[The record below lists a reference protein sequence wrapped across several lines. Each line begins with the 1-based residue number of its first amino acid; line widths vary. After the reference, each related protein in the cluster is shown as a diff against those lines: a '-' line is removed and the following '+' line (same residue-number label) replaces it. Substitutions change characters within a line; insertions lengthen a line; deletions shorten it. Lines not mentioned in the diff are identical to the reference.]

1 MKAVKLLF
9 LAASALCLTRPKGP
23 NGKGFGFGLKKP
35 NKNFGFGP
43 KKMFG
48 GKPHKNKKFPFPKRM
63 PKTQDEAPKEELRQQ
78 LNDLLEPKYEF
89 LLEMREKMQNE
100 GLTEDELRGVI
111 AAVPELKFL
120 DSYVDELME
129 KQEDGKL
136 QFNDVVEK
144 QDELTE

>member
-9 LAASALCLTRPKGP
+9 LAASALCLTRFSSFGPKGHH
-23 NGKGFGFGLKKP
+23 GKGFGHKKP
-35 NKNFGFGP
+35 KKNFGFGH

-48 GKPHKNKKFPFPKRM
+48 GKPHHHNKFPFPK
-63 PKTQDEAPKEELRQQ
+63 PQEETPKEEIRQQ

-111 AAVPELKFL
+111 AAVPELQFL
-120 DSYVDELME
+120 DSYVDDLMK
-129 KQEDGKL
+129 KQDDGKL
-136 QFNDVVEK
+136 QFNNLQEK
-144 QDELTE
+144 QDELVE